1 MRGQRSACR
10 PCVQFRT
17 PFCVDEV
24 TWKQLKSKLRPPT
37 LLGRKRLPDMRP
49 TSLMNTATR
58 PVYLL
63 LFVWSVTSLPCSHV
77 LAEEPLP
84 SAGLQFVDQFCVGC
98 HDGPE
103 GEAGLDLARFE
114 ETKLSSDRKLW
125 SEVTRRIRYGEMPP
139 SDAEQPDPDH
149 RQQFVSWVNNTLRRA
164 AEEAGVRP
172 GPARMR
178 RMNRTEYA
186 ATIRDLLGVQVDAS
200 QGLPAD
206 GAGGEGFDN
215 AAETLFISPI
225 HAEKYLDAARSAL
238 TYAFADGATRR
249 RRRSRPFL
257 SIQPSDELT
266 PSDAAQQVL
275 NDFLPRAFR
284 RPVTE
289 EEIAEY
295 GELFEAAYEREPAYF
310 EALRFALEATLNSPN
325 FLFLLEEPNL
335 DETPRPITD
344 HELASRLSYFLW
356 GSMPDEQL
364 LRLADEG
371 KLSDETLLQ
380 AEVVRMLGGGA
391 PPADDRR
398 RRQRRRDDRVRYF
411 AQSFT
416 EQWLGTR
423 ALGREFVPDDSV
435 GGYDSELEGGMK
447 YEPIFF
453 FDYLLSQ
460 NRSLLE
466 LLDSDYTFVH
476 RRLAQHYG
484 IPGQFREQPRRT
496 ELPADSHRG
505 GLLGMA
511 AVMAVSSYPHRTSPV
526 LRGKWILETILGAS
540 APPPPP
546 DVPALDEPH
555 EDEAPQTVRERLER
569 HRTNPTCAACHD
581 RIDPLGFG
589 LDNYDV
595 LGRWRTEEAG
605 EPINARG
612 RLPDGTTFNGPQ
624 ELKELLL
631 QRKDDFARHLTSKM
645 LGYALSRSLTNDDY
659 STVDQ
664 IVDRL
669 KENDYSMHTLIMGIV
684 RSVPFRYKAGTD
696 PAATIPIQSLYS
708 PSGESP

>member
-1 MRGQRSACR
+1 
-10 PCVQFRT
+10 
-17 PFCVDEV
+17 
-24 TWKQLKSKLRPPT
+24 
-37 LLGRKRLPDMRP
+37 MRP
-49 TSLMNTATR
+49 TFLMNTPR
-58 PVYLL
+58 PLAYLL
-63 LFVWSVTSLPCSHV
+63 ALLWLTPALPTSAAEPAPFRGLEFV
-77 LAEEPLP
+77 
-84 SAGLQFVDQFCVGC
+84 GQFCVGC

-103 GEAGLDLARFE
+103 GEAGLDLARFDQAAAI
-114 ETKLSSDRKLW
+114 SANRKLW
-125 SEVTRRIRYGEMPP
+125 SEVTRRVRYGEMPP
-139 SDAEQPDPDH
+139 SDAEQPDADH
-149 RQQFVSWVNNTLRRA
+149 REQFVSWINNTLRSA
-164 AEEAGVRP
+164 AKDAGVRP

-186 ATIRDLLGVQVDAS
+186 ATLRDLLSVQIDAS

-215 AAETLFISPI
+215 AVETLFISPI
-225 HAEKYLDAARSAL
+225 HAEKYLDAARHAL
-238 TYAFADGATRR
+238 NYAFADGATPRG
-249 RRRSRPFL
+249 RSRPFV

-266 PSDAAQQVL
+266 PSDAARQVL
-275 NDFLPRAFR
+275 TDFLPRAFR
-284 RPVTE
+284 RPVTAE
-289 EEIAEY
+289 EVAAY
-295 GELFEAAYEREPAYF
+295 HELFEARYEREPAYF
-310 EALRFALEATLNSPN
+310 EALRFTLEATLNSPN
-325 FLFLLEEPNL
+325 FLFLIEEPNP
-335 DETPRPITD
+335 DKAPRRITD

-371 KLSDETLLQ
+371 KLSDETILQ
-380 AEVVRMLGGGA
+380 TEVVRMLGGGA

-398 RRQRRRDDRVRYF
+398 RRDRRRDDRVRYF

-496 ELPADSHRG
+496 DLPADSHRG

-526 LRGKWILETILGAS
+526 LRGKWILETILGSS

-546 DVPALDEPH
+546 DVPALDEPQ
-555 EDEAPQTVRERLER
+555 ENDAPLTVRERLER
-569 HRTNPTCAACHD
+569 HRADPTCAACHD

-605 EPINARG
+605 EPINAHG
-612 RLPDGTTFNGPQ
+612 RLPDGTTFDGPQ

-631 QRKDDFARHLTSKM
+631 RRKDDFAWHLTSKM
-645 LGYALSRSLTNDDY
+645 LGYALSRSLINDDY
-659 STVDQ
+659 GTVDQ
-664 IVDRL
+664 IADQLR
-669 KENDYSMHTLIMGIV
+669 ENDYSMHTLIMGIV

-696 PAATIPIQSLYS
+696 PTATIPIESLYS
-708 PSGESP
+708 PPGESP

>member
-1 MRGQRSACR
+1 METARIKDQS
-10 PCVQFRT
+10 
-17 PFCVDEV
+17 
-24 TWKQLKSKLRPPT
+24 PPV
-37 LLGRKRLPDMRP
+37 LPGREPSRDMRP
-49 TSLMNTATR
+49 TFLMNTAGR
-58 PVYLL
+58 LVYLL
-63 LFVWSVTSLPCSHV
+63 VFVWLATSLLCSHV
-77 LAEEPLP
+77 FAEEPLP
-84 SAGLQFVDQFCVGC
+84 PAGLLFVEQFCVGC

-103 GEAGLDLARFE
+103 GEAGLDLAHFDSA
-114 ETKLSSDRKLW
+114 TKLASDRKLW
-125 SEVTRRIRYGEMPP
+125 SEVTRRVRYGEMPP
-139 SDAEQPDPDH
+139 SDAEQPDPDQ
-149 RQQFVSWVNNTLRRA
+149 RQQFVSWVNSTLRRA
-164 AEEAGVRP
+164 AEELGVRP

-178 RMNRTEYA
+178 RMNGTEYA
-186 ATIRDLLGVQVDAS
+186 GTIRDLLGVQVDAS

-225 HAEKYLDAARSAL
+225 HAEKYLDAARRTL
-238 TYAFADGATRR
+238 TYAFADRATRR
-249 RRRSRPFL
+249 RSRSRPFL

-275 NDFLPRAFR
+275 TDFLPRAFR

-295 GELFEAAYEREPAYF
+295 VELFETAYEREPAYF
-310 EALRFALEATLNSPN
+310 ESLRFALEATLNSPN

-371 KLSDETLLQ
+371 KLGDETLLQ

-398 RRQRRRDDRVRYF
+398 RRPRRRDDRVRYF
-411 AQSFT
+411 AQSFI

-423 ALGREFVPDDSV
+423 SLGREFVPDDSV

-460 NRSLLE
+460 NRSVLE

-526 LRGKWILETILGAS
+526 LRGKWILETILGTS

-546 DVPALDEPH
+546 DVPALDEPQ
-555 EDEAPQTVRERLER
+555 EDEAPQTIRERLDR
-569 HRTNPTCAACHD
+569 HRRDPTCAVCHD

-605 EPINARG
+605 EPIDARG

-631 QRKDDFARHLTSKM
+631 ERKDDFARHLTSKL
-645 LGYALSRSLTNDDY
+645 LGYALSRGLTNDDY

-664 IVDRL
+664 IVDQL

-696 PAATIPIQSLYS
+696 PAATIPIQSLS
-708 PSGESP
+708 SLSGESP